1 MHLISRII
9 KDVPEQSTNSNVAE
23 QLVGSKLASFDT
35 PPPTPDSTPMS
46 IGNSPNFKHQPR
58 MINDKQQ
65 TFPAATKNVSNLS
78 EMCRLIYSLYHH
90 RYCMT

>member
-1 MHLISRII
+1 MRFVSRII

-65 TFPAATKNVSNLS
+65 TFPATTKNVSKICLKCVS
-78 EMCRLIYSLYHH
+78 YYIIVIV
-90 RYCMT
+90 